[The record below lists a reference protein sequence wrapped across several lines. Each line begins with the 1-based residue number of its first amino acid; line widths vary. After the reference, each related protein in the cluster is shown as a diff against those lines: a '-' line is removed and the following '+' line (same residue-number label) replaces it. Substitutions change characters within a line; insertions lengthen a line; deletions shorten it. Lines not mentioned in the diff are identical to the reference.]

1 MSRLKMTL
9 SSIAAAALL
18 AASVSLFTV
27 NASAITFKES
37 KSQDLKRKMPE
48 GDGVLL
54 SYYDAVKDAK
64 KSVVNI
70 FTQKTVKQNAVMHPF
85 MNDPFF
91 REFFGG
97 NFGEMIPKER
107 VERSLGS
114 GVIVSA
120 DGYIITNNHVV
131 ANSDSIMVFL
141 ADEKKEYKAKVI
153 GTDPKSDIA
162 VIKIEAKNLSPIAF
176 SDSSKVKEGDVV
188 FAIGN
193 PFGVGE
199 TITHGI
205 VSALNKNGI
214 GLNEYENFI
223 QTDTPINPG
232 NSGGALIDS
241 RGGLVGIN
249 TAIISPTGQNNGIG
263 FAIPANMAKNI
274 AKTLIEKGKV
284 ERGFIGVSMRDLDTQ
299 SRKFYGRE
307 KGAIVMDVVKDSPAQ
322 KGGLK
327 RGDLIVSVNGKE
339 IENSSELKNIVGASE
354 IGSEIVLGVIRDK
367 KQISM
372 RVKIE
377 KTDAKMAQNGAVEL
391 LDGLTLDNLS
401 DFARRKYNIPAKIK
415 GALVVGVKDGSL
427 ASKIGVEVGDVIV
440 QVDNKEITSAED
452 VRALGGIEGKQLFI
466 NRRGMM
472 VMIIA
477 SEN

>member
-1 MSRLKMTL
+1 MSRLKVTL

-37 KSQDLKRKMPE
+37 NSQELKRKMPE
-48 GDGVLL
+48 GEGVLL

-70 FTQKTVKQNAVMHPF
+70 FTQKTVKQNMQANPF

-91 REFFGG
+91 REFFGK
-97 NFGEMIPKER
+97 NFGNGIPKDR

-120 DGYIITNNHVV
+120 DGYIVTNNHVI
-131 ANSDSIMVFL
+131 ANSDTVMVFL
-141 ADEKKEYKAKVI
+141 ADEKKEYKAKVV
-153 GTDPKSDIA
+153 GADPKTDLA
-162 VIKIEAKNLSPIAF
+162 VIKIEAKNLPPIAF

-193 PFGVGE
+193 PFGIGE

-299 SRKFYGRE
+299 SRKFYGKE
-307 KGAIVMDVVKDSPAQ
+307 KGTIVMDVVKNSPAQ
-322 KGGLK
+322 KAGLK
-327 RGDLIVSVNGKE
+327 RGDLIISINGKDV
-339 IENSSELKNIVGASE
+339 ENSSELKNIVGASE
-354 IGSEIVLGVIRDK
+354 VGSEIKLGVIRDK
-367 KQISM
+367 KPINLS
-372 RVKIE
+372 VKIE
-377 KTDAKMAQNGAVEL
+377 KAGSKAVQNGEFEA
-391 LDGLTLDNLS
+391 LDGLFLS
-401 DFARRKYNIPAKIK
+401 KITDDTRKKHNIPAQIK
-415 GALVVGVKDGSL
+415 GVMVTGVKEGSL
-427 ASKIGVEVGDVIV
+427 ASKLRFMVGDIV
-440 QVDNKEITSAED
+440 LQIDNKEITS
-452 VRALGGIEGKQLFI
+452 IEEIKAIGSIDGKQLFI
-466 NRRGMM
+466 NRRGVML
-472 VMIIA
+472 MIIA